1 MGATSTYNEVTVT
14 TAKQT
19 LVVNAG
25 VTVKKLIIK
34 GGNVEIYGTVEEL
47 VRDGSNSATVDVAS
61 FGAANIKAV
70 TNPEN
75 FKLTSTWDGISQVE
89 ATNGNIYTAAQLAF
103 YQSKTAPNDVNY
115 KSLPVTLTAETT
127 TLYADVDLADKP
139 WLGMVINGKIFEGKS
154 HTIKNLNMS
163 QYIMNQQETKY
174 TPQACINVWFVL

>member
-1 MGATSTYNEVTVT
+1 MKNSDINLAFNSVPGTSNGALQLTDKNKESQTDPAEIATNKVSLAIPEVSDGGTSAPSVAIDMPRTTVTLSAVGATSTYNEVTVT

-75 FKLTSTWDGISQVE
+75 FKR
-89 ATNGNIYTAAQLAF
+89 
-103 YQSKTAPNDVNY
+103 
-115 KSLPVTLTAETT
+115 
-127 TLYADVDLADKP
+127 
-139 WLGMVINGKIFEGKS
+139 
-154 HTIKNLNMS
+154 
-163 QYIMNQQETKY
+163 
-174 TPQACINVWFVL
+174 